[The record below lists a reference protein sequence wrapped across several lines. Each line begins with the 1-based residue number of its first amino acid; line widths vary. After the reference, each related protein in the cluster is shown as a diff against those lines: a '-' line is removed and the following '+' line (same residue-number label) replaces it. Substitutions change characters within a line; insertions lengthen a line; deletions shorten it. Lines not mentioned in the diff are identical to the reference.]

1 MTLKNLRDAAHA
13 VGLSPYELRRGAL
26 CGEYPFVPCGRKRLF
41 DVDSLTEVLREK
53 MRISQLEAQHAEA
66 H

>member
-1 MTLKNLRDAAHA
+1 MTLKTLKAAAHA

-53 MRISQLEAQHAEA
+53 MRAAQQEAMHADS
-66 H
+66 

>member
-1 MTLKNLRDAAHA
+1 MTLKTLKEAAHA

-26 CGEYPFVPCGRKRLF
+26 CGDYPFVPCGRKRLF

-53 MRISQLEAQHAEA
+53 MRAAQMEALDAEA